1 MAFDPQ
7 IFRDA
12 LTSSR
17 FLNGAL
23 ITITLTF
30 AAMATA
36 SVLGLLLAL
45 ARQSSIR
52 PVRWG
57 AATYTWFFRAVPTLL
72 QLLFVWNALPQ
83 VIPALKQGWF
93 TPFLAGY
100 IALSLNESA
109 YMAEI
114 TRSGLVAV
122 DSGQKLAARTLGMR
136 PVQTLRRIIIPQ
148 AVRVAIPPSANEFIT
163 LLKLTS
169 LTSVISLHE
178 LLTVTGEQVSITFRF
193 AELYAAATVY
203 YLVIVSALMVAQ
215 AHLERRYSWR
225 SRTVA
230 AGSRRLARM
239 RLRTEIGR

>member
-1 MAFDPQ
+1 MSSARAGGTSPLR
-7 IFRDA
+7 IPCH
-12 LTSSR
+12 LTSRSS
-17 FLNGAL
+17 GHS
-23 ITITLTF
+23 
-30 AAMATA
+30 AAP
-36 SVLGLLLAL
+36 SVCC
-45 ARQSSIR
+45 QSS
-52 PVRWG
+52 
-57 AATYTWFFRAVPTLL
+57 LS
-72 QLLFVWNALPQ
+72 
-83 VIPALKQGWF
+83 
-93 TPFLAGY
+93 AGQ
-100 IALSLNESA
+100 SES
-109 YMAEI
+109 
-114 TRSGLVAV
+114 
-122 DSGQKLAARTLGMR
+122 RT
-136 PVQTLRRIIIPQ
+136 
-148 AVRVAIPPSANEFIT
+148 AIPPSANEFIT